1 MNKATIPAAFC
12 LCGLAVIT
20 CVLLLAGHPEAQVRN
35 AVGKVMPDDAAPLD
49 RQVFRFLNDEPTNLD
64 IGVAIYE
71 VGGIVFLFER
81 LTMLDHNNR
90 VIPGAATEWTA
101 NEDQSKWTFNM
112 RPGARWSD
120 GRPVTAHDFEYSY
133 KRMLDPASGSGYAFF
148 YYNIRGAREF
158 NTGQNADPN
167 SVGVYAVDDMTL
179 VIETEGPCPYLPMIA
194 AFFTSIP
201 VPRWQVEKFGPR
213 WASDENVVSNSSYKV
228 DRWRIGERLTLSL
241 DAYYNGP
248 VKGYFSKIHSIFKN
262 RGNTGLLSY
271 ENDELDLVQ
280 IDVREL
286 SRIEQDPV
294 LSTQLHKYMDF
305 NALYLF
311 FKTREGLF
319 SDLRVR
325 QAISHAIDRDALCN
339 IVLRDTALPAYTMLP
354 PGFPGYSG
362 DELKDVQRYDP
373 ELARRLLAEAGYPGG
388 RGFLSVDIWLRNDP
402 NRIMAAEAVSGMLSN
417 NLGLKVGV
425 RNMEPRVYSEAMAQ
439 YRIDLS
445 LIPFQYD
452 FPDPH
457 NLLGMVWHSQP
468 VGAGRHDWMNAEF
481 DRLVDDAA
489 RETDSERRFEMYREA
504 ERILVEDVG
513 GVFLYHDYFLQ
524 LRKPWLAGWQKDSM
538 GQEPFFIDNSTIT
551 DLYIRR

>member
-1 MNKATIPAAFC
+1 MKYAAILVTALLLTI
-12 LCGLAVIT
+12 CGLSVFT
-20 CVLLLAGHPEAQVRN
+20 SHPEAQVRN
-35 AVGKVMPDDAAPLD
+35 AVGKAMPADAAPPD

-64 IGVAIYE
+64 IGMAIYE

-90 VIPGAATEWTA
+90 VIPGAASEWTSS
-101 NEDQSKWTFNM
+101 EDQTRWTFQM
-112 RPGARWSD
+112 RHGARWSD

-148 YYNIRGAREF
+148 YYNIKGARAF
-158 NTGQNADPN
+158 NTGQNTDPS
-167 SVGVYAVDDMTL
+167 SVGVYAEDDMTL

-201 VPRWQVEKFGPR
+201 VPRWQVERFGPR

-228 DRWRIGERLTLSL
+228 EGWRIGERLTLSL
-241 DAYYNGP
+241 DTFYNGP
-248 VKGYFSKIHSIFKN
+248 VKGYFSEIHSIFKN
-262 RGNTGLLSY
+262 QGNTGLLSY

-280 IDVREL
+280 IDVRDLNRVEGDPEL
-286 SRIEQDPV
+286 SSE
-294 LSTQLHKYMDF
+294 LHKYMDF
-305 NALYLF
+305 NAIYLF
-311 FKTREGLF
+311 FRTREGVF
-319 SDLRVR
+319 SDHRVR

-339 IVLRDTALPAYTMLP
+339 IVLRGTALPAYTMLP

-362 DELKDVQRYDP
+362 DKLKDVQRFDP
-373 ELARRLLAEAGYPGG
+373 ELARRLLAEAGYPNG
-388 RGFLSVDIWLRNDP
+388 RRFPSVDIWLRNDP
-402 NRIMAAEAVSGMLSN
+402 YRIMAAEAISGMLSN

-425 RNMEPRVYSEAMAQ
+425 RNMENRVYSEAMAQ
-439 YRIDLS
+439 YRIDFS
-445 LIPFQYD
+445 MIPFMFD

-481 DRLVDDAA
+481 DRLIDEAA
-489 RETDSERRFEMYREA
+489 RETDEERRFEMYNEA

>member
-1 MNKATIPAAFC
+1 MKYAAILVTALLLTI
-12 LCGLAVIT
+12 CGLSVFT
-20 CVLLLAGHPEAQVRN
+20 SHPEAQVRN
-35 AVGKVMPDDAAPLD
+35 AVGKVMPADAAPPD

-64 IGVAIYE
+64 IGMAIYE

-81 LTMLDHNNR
+81 LTMLDHDNR
-90 VIPGAATEWTA
+90 VIPGAASEWTSS
-101 NEDQSKWTFNM
+101 EDQTRWTFQM
-112 RPGARWSD
+112 RSGARWSD

-148 YYNIRGAREF
+148 YYNIKGARAF
-158 NTGQNADPN
+158 NTGQNTDPS
-167 SVGVYAVDDMTL
+167 SVGVYAEDDMTL

-201 VPRWQVEKFGPR
+201 VPRWQVERFGPR

-228 DRWRIGERLTLSL
+228 EGWRIGERLTLSL
-241 DAYYNGP
+241 DTFYNGP
-248 VKGYFSKIHSIFKN
+248 VKGYFSEIHSIFKN
-262 RGNTGLLSY
+262 QGNTGLLSY

-280 IDVREL
+280 IDVRDLNRVEGDPEL
-286 SRIEQDPV
+286 SSD
-294 LSTQLHKYMDF
+294 LHKYMDF
-305 NALYLF
+305 NAIYLF
-311 FKTREGLF
+311 FRTREGVF
-319 SDLRVR
+319 SDHRVR

-339 IVLRDTALPAYTMLP
+339 IVLRGTALPAYTMLP

-362 DELKDVQRYDP
+362 DKLKDVQRFDP
-373 ELARRLLAEAGYPGG
+373 ELARRLLAEAGYPNG
-388 RGFLSVDIWLRNDP
+388 RRFPSVDIWLRNDP
-402 NRIMAAEAVSGMLSN
+402 YRIMAAEAISGMLSN

-425 RNMEPRVYSEAMAQ
+425 RNMENRVYSEAMAQ
-439 YRIDLS
+439 YRIDFS
-445 LIPFQYD
+445 MIPFMFD

-481 DRLVDDAA
+481 DRLIDEAA
-489 RETDSERRFEMYREA
+489 RETDEERRFEMYNEA

>member
-1 MNKATIPAAFC
+1 MKPAAI
-12 LCGLAVIT
+12 LITGLVLSIIGIT
-20 CVLLLAGHPEAQVRN
+20 AYTGIPDAQVRN
-35 AVGKVMPDDAAPLD
+35 AVGRVMPADAAPLD
-49 RQVFRFLNDEPTNLD
+49 RQVLRFLNDEPTNLD

-90 VIPGAATEWTA
+90 VIPGAASSWTA
-101 NEDQSKWTFNM
+101 NEDQTKWTFHM
-112 RPGARWSD
+112 RSGARWSD
-120 GRPVTAHDFEYSY
+120 GRPVTARDFEYSY
-133 KRMLDPASGSGYAFF
+133 KRMLDPGSGSGYAFF
-148 YYNIRGAREF
+148 YYNIKGARAF
-158 NTGQNADPN
+158 NTGQTDDPDA
-167 SVGVYAVDDMTL
+167 VGVYAVDDMTL
-179 VIETEGPCPYLPMIA
+179 VIETDGPCPYLPMIA

-228 DRWRIGERLTLSL
+228 DNWRIGERLALTL
-241 DAYYNGP
+241 DEYYNGP
-248 VKGYFSKIHSIFKN
+248 LKGYLSEIHSMFRN
-262 RGNTGLLSY
+262 RVNTGLLSY

-280 IDVREL
+280 IDVRDL
-286 SRIEQDPV
+286 SRIEGDPV
-294 LSTQLHKYMDF
+294 LSAELHKYMDF

-311 FKTREGLF
+311 FRTREGVF
-319 SDLRVR
+319 SDHRVR
-325 QAISHAIDRDALCN
+325 KAISHAIDRDALCN
-339 IVLRDTALPAYTMLP
+339 IVLRGTALPAYTMLP

-362 DELKDVQRYDP
+362 DALKDVQRYDP
-373 ELARRLLAEAGYPGG
+373 ELARSLLAEAGYPGG
-388 RGFLSVDIWLRNDP
+388 RGFPSMDIWLRNDP

-417 NLGLKVGV
+417 NLALSVGV

-481 DRLVDDAA
+481 DRLVDEAA
-489 RETDSERRFEMYREA
+489 RETDEERRFEMYNEA

-524 LRKPWLAGWQKDSM
+524 LRKPWLAGWKKDSM
-538 GQEPFFIDNSTIT
+538 GQEPFFIDNSSIT
-551 DLYIRR
+551 DLYIQR